1 MTAIALLA
9 LSDLAASSHNP
20 LRRKITIATTAC
32 FAAGGKNNHGNQGM
46 NSVSKWMMASVL
58 ALIALPMAAQ
68 AQAQA
73 YDFNVTMT
81 GINGAGPTTFAG
93 SFAFNAA
100 GTAGCSAAFCAA
112 GAIPEFSNVN
122 INNPLSGDLTGGRF
136 AFTDATSGG
145 TNLNFVDTYLGTPGQ
160 SSFVNDLSL
169 TIGTPLGGSA
179 TSIGLDNIEF
189 STNANGTGTYSCGGS
204 SVLASLG
211 VTCSQAT
218 LKVAT
223 VKAPEI
229 DPSSAV
235 SALTLLLG
243 ALAVLRGR
251 GGVSWEPTA

>member
-1 MTAIALLA
+1 
-9 LSDLAASSHNP
+9 
-20 LRRKITIATTAC
+20 
-32 FAAGGKNNHGNQGM
+32 M
-46 NSVSKWMMASVL
+46 NTVSKWMMASVL
-58 ALIALPMAAQ
+58 VLIALPMAAQ
-68 AQAQA
+68 AQT

-145 TNLNFVDTYLGTPGQ
+145 TNLNFVDTNFGTPGQ

-179 TSIGLDNIEF
+179 TTISLDNIEF
-189 STNANGTGTYSCGGS
+189 STDANGTGTYSCGGS
-204 SVLASLG
+204 SVLATLG

-251 GGVSWEPTA
+251 GGTNRYDGATEPA

>member
-1 MTAIALLA
+1 
-9 LSDLAASSHNP
+9 
-20 LRRKITIATTAC
+20 
-32 FAAGGKNNHGNQGM
+32 M

-58 ALIALPMAAQ
+58 GLIALPMAAQ
-68 AQAQA
+68 AQT

-81 GINGAGPTTFAG
+81 GINGAGPATFSG

-112 GAIPEFSNVN
+112 GAIPEFTNVN
-122 INNPLSGDLTGGRF
+122 INNPVGSGLQGGPL

-145 TNLNFVDTYLGTPGQ
+145 THLNFVDTYLGTPGQ

-169 TIGTPLGGSA
+169 TIATPLGGSA
-179 TSIGLDNIEF
+179 TNIGMDNIEF
-189 STNANGTGTYSCGGS
+189 STGANSTGMYSCGGS

-218 LKVAT
+218 LKVAA

-243 ALAVLRGR
+243 ALTVLRGR
-251 GGVSWEPTA
+251 RGVSGEPTASA